1 MPRNS
6 QYILGTNIDDV
17 NNDPRLNS
25 YWVLQFLFQG
35 KLDGIDK
42 TLDNIPENS
51 NSTPTDLA
59 IKEYVKK
66 VSSNILTTKQ
76 NLGEIENY
84 YGVYSGF
91 KYNNINCFVQATN
104 TSIPSIVVGVNDQL
118 VVKINNK
125 EYSFAAINTIGS
137 AITTTPMTIMLS
149 SNSTFGTEESK
160 YLTELSYSNTTNLGN
175 KNYYIIKI
183 NNEYSTVRFDRT
195 NHKIYFEHIGGPTR
209 SQWRISNKNIADV
222 SKIPSDISTFDL
234 LDIQYVFIDSS
245 GNVSICNQEPKAIL
259 SANAS
264 SFSEYTDSTYGYNVI
279 TEKWYYFNKTNGT
292 VTEKAVQLIGM
303 IGVQNN
309 QILCAYSL
317 PCYLKKSQKNTIKLE
332 RVSNKKISS
341 ISGDNV
347 LYFNSNILQTRN
359 IIYNWIFNSTSYKNT
374 TVFLYIDEEGTT
386 QMSLNRP
393 YKSEFGGYYLNN
405 KNWRCV
411 GSVFVDIHG
420 DVYEPCDLNGTLNL
434 VENYSEATYARFPL
448 GFEGQIKITVGEGTP
463 EYKNVENLNFGINV
477 VANTKIEYEG
487 VINV

>member
-42 TLDNIPENS
+42 TLDHIPENS

-137 AITTTPMTIMLS
+137 AITTTPMTITLS

-160 YLTELSYSNTTNLGN
+160 YLTELSYSSTTNLGN

-222 SKIPSDISTFDL
+222 STIPSDISTFDL

-264 SFSEYTDSTYGYNVI
+264 SFSEYTGSTYGYNVI

-303 IGVQNN
+303 IGVKNN

-341 ISGDNV
+341 NSGDNV

-359 IIYNWIFNSTSYKNT
+359 IIYNWIFTSTSYKNT

-448 GFEGQIKITVGEGTP
+448 GFEGRIKITVGEGTP